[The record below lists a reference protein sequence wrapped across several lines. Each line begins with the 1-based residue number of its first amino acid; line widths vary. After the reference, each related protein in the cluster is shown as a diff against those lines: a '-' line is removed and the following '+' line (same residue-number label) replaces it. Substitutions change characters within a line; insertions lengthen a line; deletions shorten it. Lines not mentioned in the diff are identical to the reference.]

1 MAQYRRILLAIDLTE
16 DSRQIA
22 AQARDLAT
30 TLRAELEVVHV
41 VEPLPLMVADAP
53 EVMAPAVLQTQDEI
67 ARAARK
73 RVQELALELG
83 LAEGAAH
90 VLVGNTQVEIV
101 RTARERRAD
110 LIVLGSH
117 ERHGLSLLVDF
128 TEDAV
133 LHKAPCDVLAVRLKP
148 AP

>member
-1 MAQYRRILLAIDLTE
+1 MTQYRRILLAIDLTE

-22 AQARDLAT
+22 AQARELAT

-67 ARAARK
+67 TRAARK
-73 RVQELALELG
+73 RVQQLAQELE

-101 RTARERRAD
+101 RTARERKAD

-117 ERHGLSLLVDF
+117 ERHGLSLLLDF

-133 LHKAPCDVLAVRLKP
+133 LHRAPCDVLAVRVKP
-148 AP
+148 TA

>member
-1 MAQYRRILLAIDLTE
+1 
-16 DSRQIA
+16 
-22 AQARDLAT
+22 
-30 TLRAELEVVHV
+30 
-41 VEPLPLMVADAP
+41 MVADAP